1 MIMNLNKYKSF
12 LFLIVLTTLLFVNI
26 NAFSNIKIEVKID
39 DKIITNFDIQKES
52 EYLKI
57 LNPNLYEL
65 EEKRL
70 LELSKISLINETIK
84 YNEIQKISFPMSN
97 DNTFINNYLNNL
109 YKKINLEN
117 KDDFENF
124 LKKNKTYSFEEV
136 KEKINIE
143 LYWNELIYNKYNKLV
158 KIDENLLLEK
168 IKNAVNEEQKEYN
181 LLEIV
186 FQKKRDLKLDDQIN
200 EIKSSIDQIG
210 FKNSANIFSI
220 SESSKFGGDLGWIKE
235 SSLSDEIVQN
245 LKSLKQGDLTNVL
258 KIGNNYLLLKIN
270 EIRINKN
277 SINIDEELKKLI
289 NIERNNQLNIFSR
302 IFFNKSK
309 INYSIDEN

>member
-1 MIMNLNKYKSF
+1 MNLNKYKSF

-65 EEKRL
+65 GEKRL

-109 YKKINLEN
+109 YKKLNLEN

>member
-1 MIMNLNKYKSF
+1 MNLNKYKSS
-12 LFLIVLTTLLFVNI
+12 LLLTLLTILSFVNI

-39 DKIITNFDIQKES
+39 DKIITNYDIQKES

-84 YNEIQKISFPMSN
+84 YNEIQKISFPISN
-97 DNTFINNYLNNL
+97 DNTFVNEYFNNL
-109 YKKINLEN
+109 YKKLNLEN

-235 SSLSDEIVQN
+235 SSLSEEIAEN
-245 LKSLKQGDLTNVL
+245 LKLLKQGDLTNVL

>member
-1 MIMNLNKYKSF
+1 MNLNKYKSF

-109 YKKINLEN
+109 YKKLNLEN
-117 KDDFENF
+117 KVDFENF

>member
-1 MIMNLNKYKSF
+1 MNLNKYKSS
-12 LFLIVLTTLLFVNI
+12 LLLTVLTILSFVNI

-39 DKIITNFDIQKES
+39 DKIITNYDIQKES

-84 YNEIQKISFPMSN
+84 YNEIQKISFPISN
-97 DNTFINNYLNNL
+97 DNTFINEYFNNL
-109 YKKINLEN
+109 YKKLNLEN

-168 IKNAVNEEQKEYN
+168 IKKGVNEEQKEYN

>member
-1 MIMNLNKYKSF
+1 MNLNKYKSF
-12 LFLIVLTTLLFVNI
+12 LLLTVLATLLFVNI

-65 EEKRL
+65 GEKRL
-70 LELSKISLINETIK
+70 SELSKISLINETIK

-109 YKKINLEN
+109 YKKLNLEN

-186 FQKKRDLKLDDQIN
+186 FQKKKDLKLDDQIN

-235 SSLSDEIVQN
+235 SSLSEEIAEN
-245 LKSLKQGDLTNVL
+245 LKLLKQGDLTNVL
-258 KIGNNYLLLKIN
+258 KIGNNYFLLKIN
-270 EIRINKN
+270 EIRINNN
-277 SINIDEELKKLI
+277 SINIDEELTKLI

>member
-1 MIMNLNKYKSF
+1 MNLNKYKSF

-109 YKKINLEN
+109 YKKLNLEN

>member
-1 MIMNLNKYKSF
+1 MNLNKYKSF

-65 EEKRL
+65 GEKRL
-70 LELSKISLINETIK
+70 LELSKISLINESIK
-84 YNEIQKISFPMSN
+84 YSEIQKISFPISS
-97 DNTFINNYLNNL
+97 DNTFINEYLNNL
-109 YKKINLEN
+109 YKKLNLEN

-245 LKSLKQGDLTNVL
+245 LKSLKKGDLTNVL

>member
-1 MIMNLNKYKSF
+1 MNLNKYKSF

-97 DNTFINNYLNNL
+97 DNSFINNYLNNL
-109 YKKINLEN
+109 YKKLNLEN

>member
-1 MIMNLNKYKSF
+1 MNLNKYKRF
-12 LFLIVLTTLLFVNI
+12 LLLTVLTTLLFVNI

-39 DKIITNFDIQKES
+39 DKIITNFDIKKES

-65 EEKRL
+65 GEERL

-84 YNEIQKISFPMSN
+84 YNEIQKISFPISN
-97 DNTFINNYLNNL
+97 DNTFLNDYLNNL
-109 YKKINLEN
+109 YKKLNLEN

-235 SSLSDEIVQN
+235 SSLSEQIAEN
-245 LKSLKQGDLTNVL
+245 LKLLKQGDLTNVL

>member
-1 MIMNLNKYKSF
+1 MNLNRYKWF
-12 LFLIVLTTLLFVNI
+12 LHLTLLTTLLFLNI

-65 EEKRL
+65 GEKRL

-84 YNEIQKISFPMSN
+84 YNEIQKLSFPLSN
-97 DNTFINNYLNNL
+97 DNKFINDYLINL
-109 YKKINLEN
+109 YKKLNLEN

-124 LKKNKTYSFEEV
+124 LKKNKTYSFEEI

-168 IKNAVNEEQKEYN
+168 IKNAINEEQKEYN

-210 FKNSANIFSI
+210 FKNSANIYSV

-235 SSLSDEIVQN
+235 SNLSEEIAKN
-245 LKSLKQGDLTNVL
+245 LKLLKQGDLTNVL

-270 EIRINKN
+270 DIRINKN

>member
-1 MIMNLNKYKSF
+1 MNLNKYKSF

-65 EEKRL
+65 GEKRL

-109 YKKINLEN
+109 YKKLNLEN

-168 IKNAVNEEQKEYN
+168 IKKAVNEEQKEYN

-186 FQKKRDLKLDDQIN
+186 FQKKKDLKLDDQIN

>member
-1 MIMNLNKYKSF
+1 MNLNKYKSS
-12 LFLIVLTTLLFVNI
+12 LLLTLLTILSFVNI

-39 DKIITNFDIQKES
+39 DKIITNYDIQKES

-84 YNEIQKISFPMSN
+84 YNEIQKISFPISN
-97 DNTFINNYLNNL
+97 DNTFVNEYFNNL
-109 YKKINLEN
+109 YKKLNLEN

-235 SSLSDEIVQN
+235 SSLSEEIAEN
-245 LKSLKQGDLTNVL
+245 LKLLKQGDLTNVL

-289 NIERNNQLNIFSR
+289 NIERNNQLNIYSR

>member
-1 MIMNLNKYKSF
+1 LRK
-12 LFLIVLTTLLFVNI
+12 
-26 NAFSNIKIEVKID
+26 
-39 DKIITNFDIQKES
+39 
-52 EYLKI
+52 LK
-57 LNPNLYEL
+57 
-65 EEKRL
+65 R
-70 LELSKISLINETIK
+70 
-84 YNEIQKISFPMSN
+84 
-97 DNTFINNYLNNL
+97 
-109 YKKINLEN
+109 
-117 KDDFENF
+117 
-124 LKKNKTYSFEEV
+124 
-136 KEKINIE
+136 KINIE

-235 SSLSDEIVQN
+235 SSLSEQIAEN
-245 LKSLKQGDLTNVL
+245 LKLLKQGDLTNVL

>member
-1 MIMNLNKYKSF
+1 MNLNKYKSF
-12 LFLIVLTTLLFVNI
+12 LLLTALTTLLFVNI

-65 EEKRL
+65 GEKRL
-70 LELSKISLINETIK
+70 LELSKISLINESIK
-84 YNEIQKISFPMSN
+84 YSEIQKISFPISS
-97 DNTFINNYLNNL
+97 DNTFINEYLNNL
-109 YKKINLEN
+109 YKKLNLEN

>member
-1 MIMNLNKYKSF
+1 MNLNKYKSF
-12 LFLIVLTTLLFVNI
+12 LLLTALTTLLFVNI

-65 EEKRL
+65 GEKRL

-109 YKKINLEN
+109 YKKLNLEN

-168 IKNAVNEEQKEYN
+168 IKKAVNEEQKEYN